1 MAALQCIERV
11 DSLQNRAYS
20 PYIGTKYRK
29 TELKEG
35 TMHKFFT
42 ALTLGASLV
51 ALSSNGALSQE
62 LNVLAW
68 CDHTDPALLDPF
80 TEQTGIKVNVR
91 DYEGTGAGLALLEQS
106 RPGDWD
112 VWVLDSPAIPEI
124 ARLNKLAPLDPADYP
139 MDDIPEKV
147 QNAGVHVIDGKWY
160 GMPEKYGYHGFA
172 FNKDVVKEGEISS
185 LKGILAERFK
195 GRVAVYNYYRP
206 IMGMIAVG
214 LGIDPAKFNEKDLE
228 AVKAFLKEVKP
239 NVSIVS
245 DIVTSQTALATGD
258 ADVLLGG
265 GEYAIAT
272 ILPEHPNLDWAVPS
286 EGSVRYEQSIAVLAD
301 SQKKDD
307 AKKFVQYILSP
318 EGQARLATS
327 SCFWG
332 MPANRTATLT
342 DDQKT
347 ALRWDK
353 QDEYL
358 ARTTSYIAPTGDL
371 AAKAEAAWAEFM
383 Q

>member
-1 MAALQCIERV
+1 MKNIL
-11 DSLQNRAYS
+11 
-20 PYIGTKYRK
+20 
-29 TELKEG
+29 
-35 TMHKFFT
+35 T
-42 ALTLGASLV
+42 ALTLGASVV
-51 ALSSNGALSQE
+51 ALTSTGALAQE

-68 CDHTDPALLDPF
+68 CDHTDPALLGPF
-80 TEQTGIKVNVR
+80 TEKTGIKVNVR

-106 RPGDWD
+106 QPGDWD
-112 VWVLDSPAIPEI
+112 IWVLDSPAIPEV
-124 ARLNKLAPLDPADYP
+124 ARLNKLAPLDPTDYP
-139 MDDIPEKV
+139 MADIPEKV
-147 QNAGVHVIDGKWY
+147 QNAGAHVIDGKWY

-195 GRVAVYNYYRP
+195 GKVAVYNYYRP

-228 AVKAFLKEVKP
+228 TVQAFLKEVKP

-272 ILPEHPNLDWAVPS
+272 ILPEHPNLDWTVPS
-286 EGSVRYEQSIAVLAD
+286 EGSVRYEQSIAIFAD
-301 SQKKDD
+301 SAKKED
-307 AKKFVQYILSP
+307 AKKFVQYIMSP

-332 MPANRTATLT
+332 MPANRKATLT
-342 DDQKT
+342 DDQKAT
-347 ALRWDK
+347 LRWDK

-358 ARTTSYIAPTGDL
+358 NRTTSYIAPTGDL
-371 AAKAEAAWAEFM
+371 AAKAEAVWAEFM

>member
-1 MAALQCIERV
+1 M
-11 DSLQNRAYS
+11 
-20 PYIGTKYRK
+20 TKF
-29 TELKEG
+29 L
-35 TMHKFFT
+35 T
-42 ALTLGASLV
+42 ALTVGASLLT
-51 ALSSNGALSQE
+51 LSTNAAFSKE

-112 VWVLDSPAIPEI
+112 VWVLDSPAIPEV
-124 ARLNKLAPLDPADYP
+124 ARLNKLASLDPADYP
-139 MDDIPEKV
+139 MVDIPEKV
-147 QNAGVHVIDGKWY
+147 QNASVHVVDGKWY
-160 GMPEKYGYHGFA
+160 AMPEKYGYHGFA
-172 FNKDVVKEGEISS
+172 FNKEVVKEDELTS
-185 LKGILAERFK
+185 LKDILAARFR

-214 LGIDPAKFNEKDLE
+214 LGIDTAKFNEKDLDT
-228 AVKAFLKEVKP
+228 VKAFLREVKP

-272 ILPEHPNLDWAVPS
+272 ILPEHPNLDWTVPS
-286 EGSVRYEQSIAVLAD
+286 EGSVRYEQSIAILAE
-301 SQKKDD
+301 SEKKDD
-307 AKKFVQYILSP
+307 AKMFLQYVLSP

-332 MPANRTATLT
+332 MPANRKATLT
-342 DDQKT
+342 DEQK
-347 ALRWDK
+347 AVLRWDK

>member
-1 MAALQCIERV
+1 MNKIL
-11 DSLQNRAYS
+11 
-20 PYIGTKYRK
+20 
-29 TELKEG
+29 
-35 TMHKFFT
+35 T
-42 ALTLGASLV
+42 AMKMGASLL
-51 ALSSNGALSQE
+51 ALSSTGALAQE

-112 VWVLDSPAIPEI
+112 VWVLDSPAIPEVV
-124 ARLNKLAPLDPADYP
+124 RLNKLASLDPADYP
-139 MDDIPEKV
+139 MADIPEKV
-147 QNAGVHVIDGKWY
+147 QNAGVHMIDGKWY

-172 FNKDVVKEGEISS
+172 FNKEIVNEGEISN
-185 LKGILAERFK
+185 LKGILASRFK

-214 LGIDPAKFNEKDLE
+214 LGIDPAKFDEKDLE
-228 AVKAFLKEVKP
+228 SVKAFLNEVKP
-239 NVSIVS
+239 NVAIVS

-272 ILPEHPNLDWAVPS
+272 ILPEHPNLDWTVPS
-286 EGSVRYEQSIAVLAD
+286 EGSVRYEQSIAILAD
-301 SQKKDD
+301 SEKKDD

-332 MPANRTATLT
+332 MPANRQATLT
-342 DDQKT
+342 EEQKT

-371 AAKAEAAWAEFM
+371 AAKAEAAWADFM